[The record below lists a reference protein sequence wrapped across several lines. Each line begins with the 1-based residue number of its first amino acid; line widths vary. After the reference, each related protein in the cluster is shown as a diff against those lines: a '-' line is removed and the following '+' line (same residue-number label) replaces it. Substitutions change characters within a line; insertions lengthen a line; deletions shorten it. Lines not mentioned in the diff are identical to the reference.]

1 LFVYN
6 RPTHTKKTVAALLK
20 NKFASDSDL
29 FIYSDA
35 PKKSEAEK
43 DVSEVRQYISQIQ
56 GFKSVKVIEREKN
69 LGLATSIIQGV
80 TEVVNIYGRVIV
92 LEDDL
97 VTAPSFLSYM
107 NTALKLYQQDDAVI
121 SVHGYVYPANINL
134 VQNTF
139 FLKGADCW
147 GWATWKRGWDLFET
161 DGSKLLQQL
170 HAQELTTEFD
180 FDNSYPYTQMLID
193 QINKKNDSWAIR
205 WYASAFLENKYTLY
219 PTKTLVKNIGL
230 DMSGTHS
237 GIDATLNDSSLSAE

>member
-1 LFVYN
+1 MLQ
-6 RPTHTKKTVAALLK
+6 
-20 NKFASDSDL
+20 
-29 FIYSDA
+29 
-35 PKKSEAEK
+35 KSEAEK

-139 FLKGADCW
+139 SLKVQTVGV
-147 GWATWKRGWDLFET
+147 GQHGRE
-161 DGSKLLQQL
+161 
-170 HAQELTTEFD
+170 
-180 FDNSYPYTQMLID
+180 
-193 QINKKNDSWAIR
+193 
-205 WYASAFLENKYTLY
+205 
-219 PTKTLVKNIGL
+219 V
-230 DMSGTHS
+230 
-237 GIDATLNDSSLSAE
+237 GICLKQTALNCCSNYMHKS